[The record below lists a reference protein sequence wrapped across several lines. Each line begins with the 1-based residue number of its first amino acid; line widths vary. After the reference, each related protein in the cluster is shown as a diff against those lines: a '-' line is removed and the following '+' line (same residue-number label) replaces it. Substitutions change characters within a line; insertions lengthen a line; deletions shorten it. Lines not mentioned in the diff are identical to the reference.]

1 MTVKDSLCR
10 TWSEPKL
17 FIFSCTGLFFQRT
30 GFVDHLRIH
39 VRGGP
44 GGQGFPKYGGLG
56 GKGGDV
62 ILEADSKV
70 YLKHLKQ
77 APGGLRYAGGAGTNS
92 R

>member
-1 MTVKDSLCR
+1 MGQALLQQSSHD
-10 TWSEPKL
+10 
-17 FIFSCTGLFFQRT
+17 IFTCYFFQRL
-30 GFVDHLRIH
+30 GFVDHLRLH
-39 VRGGP
+39 LRGGP
-44 GGQGFPKYGGLG
+44 GGQGLPKHGGLG

-77 APGGLRYAGGAGTNS
+77 ATGGRRYMGGAGKNS